1 MKSDETLPAPPA
13 KPEAVSDSDTGLK
26 ATIPASDD
34 TEAPRRDVF
43 AQPNDIPNPGGPAS
57 PDHLPLALVERFDD
71 IRFLGQGGMG
81 TVYRARD
88 RRLGRDVAIKLIH
101 GGGPDVGRRF
111 LLEARAQARIEH
123 DHICKIHEAGAADG
137 QRFIVMQ
144 LINGES
150 LDRAGAS
157 MTTEQK
163 VRVLQQVSTALHE
176 AHRTG
181 LIHRDIKPGNIM
193 VERRDDG
200 TWKPYVMDFGLARET
215 ETQGHT
221 MAGVISGTPAFMA
234 PEQARGENQ
243 ALDRRADV
251 YSLGAT
257 LYDLLAGRPPFV
269 EPDLWQ
275 LLRRVGHD
283 EAPPL
288 RSVSREVP
296 GDLET
301 IVMKCLEHEPQRRY
315 ESARALA
322 DDLGRYLDGDPILA
336 RRASFTYVLVKK
348 AIKHKLAVALSG
360 AALAAAIALIFLW
373 LRAGR
378 VAAEQAELSQQLG
391 KDVKEME
398 LLLRWAYGLPL
409 HNVNREKDHIRD
421 RMQEIERRIEK
432 MGEIGAGP
440 GHYALGRGHL
450 ALRDPER
457 AREHL
462 EKALAA
468 GYGGPEVER
477 ALGRTLGELYRK
489 ELEET
494 YRIGDKKP
502 RDERRAVLEKELLEP
517 ALRHLRAGSGDEL
530 ESEAYMEGLIAFY
543 NKQYAEALEKARL
556 SEERALSTYEAKK
569 LRGDV
574 HAALGTEK
582 KEQGQ
587 GEQAFADYDRAAE
600 AYEAARTIARS
611 DASIYEAECELW
623 AQRIET
629 EISLGKS
636 PKSSFEK
643 AQAACDG
650 ALVANPE
657 SGAAHSRKA
666 WALSQY
672 GGHLFW
678 AEGKDPTDLLTRA
691 IEAGKVAVRLDPNDA
706 NTYDAMGIAHVF
718 LGFYEM
724 RQGKDP
730 RPSFRRAAE
739 DLERAIELHPNF
751 AWAYNDLGGVHRSVG
766 EYELSRGIDPTES
779 LDKSV
784 VYKKKAIEVNPSYYY
799 PYTNIALAY
808 LPRAR
813 YELGAGR
820 DPRESLRLSL
830 EACERSLKVNTSY
843 YLTFEAM
850 GATYRLEAQHRIFIG
865 EAHEESVGRALHWL
879 AEELRVSPGSYS
891 ALREIALV
899 HHLMAQDLLNRGRDP
914 GAPLEKAEAALREME
929 KTGTVDVQ
937 TPLTRAKILL
947 LKARAATTNGA
958 EKKNKKKDAE
968 AAWREAEGAVSD
980 ALKLSASVWEVFATG
995 AEIAF
1000 WSALDSA
1007 GTGSPGSEII
1017 KKGIDLADKGL
1028 AISPQE
1034 PVLLLWK
1041 SALLLL
1047 SSRGERGAES
1057 EDTERRGKELA
1068 DNALRKNR
1076 FLERERKQI
1085 EAAIGAE

>member
-13 KPEAVSDSDTGLK
+13 KPEAVSECDPGLK

-101 GGGPDVGRRF
+101 GGGPEVGRRF

-336 RRASFTYVLVKK
+336 RRASLTYVLVKK

-360 AALAAAIALIFLW
+360 AALAAAVALIFLW

-421 RMQEIERRIEK
+421 RMQGIERRIER
-432 MGEIGAGP
+432 MSEIGAGP
-440 GHYALGRGHL
+440 GHYAIGRGHL

-468 GYGGPEVER
+468 EYGGPEVER
-477 ALGRTLGELYRK
+477 ALGRALGELYKK

-502 RDERRAVLEKELLEP
+502 RDERRAVLEKELLQP

-587 GEQAFADYDRAAE
+587 DEQAFADYDRAAA

-623 AQRIET
+623 AQRMEIE
-629 EISLGKS
+629 SNLGKS

-650 ALVANPE
+650 ALAANPE
-657 SGAAHSRKA
+657 SGAAHGKKA
-666 WALSQY
+666 WALWQY
-672 GGHLFW
+672 GGYLLGG
-678 AEGKDPTDLLTRA
+678 GKDPTDVLSKA
-691 IEAGKVAVRLDPNDA
+691 IEAGKVAVRLDPGDA

-718 LGFYEM
+718 VGLYQM

-730 RPSFRRAAE
+730 RPSFRLAAE
-739 DLERAIELHPNF
+739 NLEKAIELHPNF

-766 EYELSRGIDPTES
+766 EYELSHGIDPTES
-779 LDKSV
+779 LSKSIA
-784 VYKKKAIEVNPSYYY
+784 YKKKAIDLNPSYHY
-799 PYTNIALAY
+799 PYTNTALAY
-808 LPRAR
+808 IYKAR
-813 YELGAGR
+813 YELGTGR
-820 DPRESLRLSL
+820 DPRESLKLAID
-830 EACERSLKVNTSY
+830 ACERSLAITRSY
-843 YLTFEAM
+843 YPTYNAM
-850 GATYRLEAQHRIFIG
+850 AVTYRLEAQHRIYLG
-865 EAHEESVGRALHWL
+865 EAYEEPAQRALQWL
-879 AEELRVSPGSYS
+879 AEELRVNPASYS
-891 ALREIALV
+891 AHLEIALV
-899 HHLMAQDLLNRGRDP
+899 HHLLAQELLSRGGDP
-914 GAPLEKAEAALREME
+914 GAPLEKAESALRQME
-929 KTGTVDVQ
+929 KIDAGDVQ

-968 AAWREAEGAVSD
+968 AAWREAEAAVSD
-980 ALKLSASVWEVFATG
+980 ALKLSADAWEVFATG

-1000 WSALDSA
+1000 WRALASA
-1007 GTGSPGSEII
+1007 GAKRPGSEII
-1017 KKGIDLADKGL
+1017 KNGLDLADKGL

-1076 FLERERKQI
+1076 FLEREREQI
-1085 EAAIGAE
+1085 EAALGTE

>member
-1 MKSDETLPAPPA
+1 
-13 KPEAVSDSDTGLK
+13 
-26 ATIPASDD
+26 
-34 TEAPRRDVF
+34 
-43 AQPNDIPNPGGPAS
+43 
-57 PDHLPLALVERFDD
+57 
-71 IRFLGQGGMG
+71 
-81 TVYRARD
+81 
-88 RRLGRDVAIKLIH
+88 
-101 GGGPDVGRRF
+101 
-111 LLEARAQARIEH
+111 
-123 DHICKIHEAGAADG
+123 
-137 QRFIVMQ
+137 
-144 LINGES
+144 
-150 LDRAGAS
+150 
-157 MTTEQK
+157 
-163 VRVLQQVSTALHE
+163 
-176 AHRTG
+176 
-181 LIHRDIKPGNIM
+181 
-193 VERRDDG
+193 
-200 TWKPYVMDFGLARET
+200 
-215 ETQGHT
+215 
-221 MAGVISGTPAFMA
+221 
-234 PEQARGENQ
+234 
-243 ALDRRADV
+243 
-251 YSLGAT
+251 
-257 LYDLLAGRPPFV
+257 
-269 EPDLWQ
+269 
-275 LLRRVGHD
+275 
-283 EAPPL
+283 
-288 RSVSREVP
+288 VSREVP

-336 RRASFTYVLVKK
+336 RRASLTYVLVKK

-360 AALAAAIALIFLW
+360 AALAAAVALIFLW

-378 VAAEQAELSQQLG
+378 IAAEQAELSQQLG

-421 RMQEIERRIEK
+421 RMQEIERRIER

-462 EKALAA
+462 QKALAA

-477 ALGRTLGELYRK
+477 ALGRALGELYRK

-543 NKQYAEALEKARL
+543 NKQYSEALEKARQ
-556 SEERALSTYEAKK
+556 SEEQALSTYEAKK

-587 GEQAFADYDRAAE
+587 SEQALADYDRAAE
-600 AYEAARTIARS
+600 AYEAARAIARS

-623 AQRIET
+623 AQRMDIEFN
-629 EISLGKS
+629 IGKN
-636 PKSSFEK
+636 PVSSFEK

-650 ALVANPE
+650 ALVVNPE
-657 SGAAHSRKA
+657 SGAAHGKKA
-666 WALSQY
+666 WALWQY
-672 GGHLFW
+672 GGYLLGGVE
-678 AEGKDPTDLLTRA
+678 AKDPTDVLSRA
-691 IEAGKVAVRLDPNDA
+691 IESGKVAVRLDPNDA
-706 NTYDAMGIAHVF
+706 NTYDTMGIAHVF
-718 LGFYEM
+718 LGIYEV

-730 RPSFRRAAE
+730 RPSFRLAAE
-739 DLERAIELHPNF
+739 SLEKAIELHPNF

-766 EYELSRGIDPTES
+766 EYELSHGIDPTES
-779 LDKSV
+779 LNKSIA
-784 VYKKKAIEVNPSYYY
+784 YKKKAIELNPSYHY
-799 PYTNIALAY
+799 PYTNTALAY
-808 LPRAR
+808 IHKAR
-813 YELGAGR
+813 HELGTGR
-820 DPRESLRLSL
+820 DPRGSLKLAID
-830 EACERSLKVNTSY
+830 ACERSLTITKSY
-843 YLTFEAM
+843 YPTHNAM
-850 GATYRLEAQHRIFIG
+850 AVTYRLEAQHRIYLG
-865 EAHEESVGRALHWL
+865 EAYEEPVERALQWL
-879 AEELRVSPGSYS
+879 AEELRVNPTSYS
-891 ALREIALV
+891 AHLEIALV
-899 HHLMAQDLLNRGRDP
+899 HHLTARDLLNSGRNP

-929 KTGTVDVQ
+929 KTGAGDIQ

-980 ALKLSASVWEVFATG
+980 AFKLSASVWEVFATG

-1017 KKGIDLADKGL
+1017 KKGLDLADKGL

-1041 SALLLL
+1041 SALLRQ

-1057 EDTERRGKELA
+1057 EDTERRGKDLA

-1076 FLERERKQI
+1076 FLARERELI
-1085 EAAIGAE
+1085 EAALGTQ